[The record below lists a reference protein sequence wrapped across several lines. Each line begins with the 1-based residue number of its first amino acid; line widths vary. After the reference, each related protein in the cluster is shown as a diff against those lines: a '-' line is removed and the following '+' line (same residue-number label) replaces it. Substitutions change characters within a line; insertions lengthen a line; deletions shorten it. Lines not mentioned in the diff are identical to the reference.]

1 MNKIDKFVSP
11 NAKLTNAGQ
20 RPPEQ
25 NQGGPTAF
33 GEASWYARHGHQLMR
48 FKSSMHKTYK
58 LSSIMKVSY
67 EKH

>member
-33 GEASWYARHGHQLMR
+33 GEASCSATVTFINEDSEIIDSWSVAPRGERGQR
-48 FKSSMHKTYK
+48 K
-58 LSSIMKVSY
+58 
-67 EKH
+67 